1 MDSLEDVAGFTIS
14 LRYLYGC
21 VIYLNGVEVFRNGV
35 DGDLSASS
43 IGLNAYTDL
52 LYHQIS
58 LPVKTMVI
66 GDQPS
71 VNYIQ
76 QGSNVIAVA
85 IVAQTASQTSSV
97 FDCTVRVMGSASLSR
112 VFDYTVTASTTI
124 SGNEGAVASHYFGT
138 SMQSS
143 SCDSN
148 FWQMVFD
155 GDRREWISSVT
166 LYLYYQQGID
176 QPKQFVLK
184 ARNNNLEEWT
194 TLKTV
199 TGMTWSLVGEQK
211 KIWLE
216 NNKPYNQYRFED
228 FATGSETSCSW
239 RIGAID
245 IAVDAAPVAI
255 PDLSY
260 STPIV
265 INKDVEMG
273 EVYPNSEY
281 YFDFAVTPALPAG
294 IVLDTATG
302 KISGTATAELPAT
315 TYSITA
321 KKLGGGSSTATV
333 SLSVEVCTGTKGLI
347 TLVAR
352 MDDWAAEGSY
362 KLYAGKGTMGEV
374 VSSVSAF
381 KVSSGLNYGD
391 FCVPNGLYTL
401 EVFDSYKD
409 GWYNPAGYYL
419 TVDLGE
425 MIIDMGQMPAATASL
440 STLFSSLIPFQI
452 NYSDWKVYN
461 SETAVAANW
470 NALDFDDAAWMTV
483 KAANMGNHM
492 TTTVYARHEVQM
504 PSLEDYAVLNV
515 RVKYTGGL
523 TVYFNGNKVAR
534 FNLAEEFEAGTEAQ
548 TVHDASVFSKFHVIL
563 STVGAVAGKNVIA
576 FEIHRAG
583 GESAIVF
590 DATGVFGVNE
600 CSPVQDTY
608 AAVDATTVSGCTRY
622 ELLDLNPTI
631 YGSLAN
637 EVGAY
642 LAWTVENLEGSKFNS
657 FALQTNVVSSSV
669 AFSIYGR

>member
-97 FDCTVRVMGSASLSR
+97 FDCAVRVMGSASLSR

-216 NNKPYNQYRFED
+216 NNKPYNQYRF
-228 FATGSETSCSW
+228 
-239 RIGAID
+239 
-245 IAVDAAPVAI
+245 
-255 PDLSY
+255 
-260 STPIV
+260 
-265 INKDVEMG
+265 
-273 EVYPNSEY
+273 
-281 YFDFAVTPALPAG
+281 
-294 IVLDTATG
+294 
-302 KISGTATAELPAT
+302 
-315 TYSITA
+315 
-321 KKLGGGSSTATV
+321 
-333 SLSVEVCTGTKGLI
+333 
-347 TLVAR
+347 
-352 MDDWAAEGSY
+352 
-362 KLYAGKGTMGEV
+362 
-374 VSSVSAF
+374 
-381 KVSSGLNYGD
+381 
-391 FCVPNGLYTL
+391 
-401 EVFDSYKD
+401 
-409 GWYNPAGYYL
+409 
-419 TVDLGE
+419 
-425 MIIDMGQMPAATASL
+425 
-440 STLFSSLIPFQI
+440 
-452 NYSDWKVYN
+452 
-461 SETAVAANW
+461 
-470 NALDFDDAAWMTV
+470 
-483 KAANMGNHM
+483 
-492 TTTVYARHEVQM
+492 
-504 PSLEDYAVLNV
+504 
-515 RVKYTGGL
+515 
-523 TVYFNGNKVAR
+523 
-534 FNLAEEFEAGTEAQ
+534 
-548 TVHDASVFSKFHVIL
+548 
-563 STVGAVAGKNVIA
+563 
-576 FEIHRAG
+576 
-583 GESAIVF
+583 
-590 DATGVFGVNE
+590 
-600 CSPVQDTY
+600 
-608 AAVDATTVSGCTRY
+608 
-622 ELLDLNPTI
+622 
-631 YGSLAN
+631 
-637 EVGAY
+637 
-642 LAWTVENLEGSKFNS
+642 
-657 FALQTNVVSSSV
+657 
-669 AFSIYGR
+669 